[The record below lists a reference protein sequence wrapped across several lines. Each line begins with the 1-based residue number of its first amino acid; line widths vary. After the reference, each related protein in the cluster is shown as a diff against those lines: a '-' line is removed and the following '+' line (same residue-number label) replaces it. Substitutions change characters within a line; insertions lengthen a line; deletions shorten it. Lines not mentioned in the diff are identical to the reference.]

1 MKNFK
6 STILPIFI
14 FAIFSV
20 SFINVYA
27 EEVIPDPIIN
37 PDPIVTPDPVVSP
50 DPVIDPVSVSDPI
63 IDPDPITDPDPVID
77 PNTSTQTPPP
87 TPQETFIIRINDTVL
102 FNGSVDLPA
111 SGTVSILDSNNVAHD
126 VNSQSVLALLKSIDD
141 ANDSFAISNL
151 AYYDSF
157 GSFYLKCI
165 TPTSGAESCDNW
177 QYAVGATTPYSS
189 IETTILTGGETVGIY
204 FGSSHRVNL
213 DKNSIN
219 TNESL
224 VATAETYDYQD
235 NLWSPLSNVN
245 IGVTL
250 PNPNDPWNP
259 NVVATYPVDSNGVAN
274 ISLTN
279 PNTYTVGI
287 VEDYYFPSYNV
298 VVSDAPLT
306 TNNGGNSSVVQKSF
320 SVANAI
326 SYIESN
332 QDSNGSFGGS
342 ELYTDWALIGLSA
355 KGIDSTVK
363 NKALEYLK
371 SKNKIRSNL
380 TDNERRAMALL
391 ALGENPYEFDG
402 TNYIEAI
409 IKSFDGTQFGDSSLV
424 NDDIFAVLVLA
435 KVGYNESDI
444 EINKSIEFIIS
455 KQKSNGSWEDS
466 IDITGASL
474 QTLSL
479 YNNLPGVSN
488 SMNLA
493 SNYMKGMQQ
502 ADGGFGNVSSTAWAM
517 QASSALGTNWSV
529 NGKSGIDYLVNYQ
542 QPDGGMLDITES
554 VQNRIWNTSY
564 ALPAS
569 LGKTWV
575 NIMQSVSKQ
584 TINKTEEKSTEL
596 SQNEK
601 VEEVKQA
608 IESEITKEEIKI
620 EDKKVIEP
628 KKLVA
633 KNTIPRPQV
642 LAEEEQTPQ
651 IPLVANAVD
660 TKSKIPTPY
669 IFGGMV
675 LVTGLLLLKNF
686 YKKV

>member
-37 PDPIVTPDPVVSP
+37 PDPIVTPDP
-50 DPVIDPVSVSDPI
+50 I
-63 IDPDPITDPDPVID
+63 IDPDPIVDPVSVPDPIIDPNLTID
-77 PNTSTQTPPP
+77 PNTNTQTPPP

-111 SGTVSILDSNNVAHD
+111 SGTVSIIDSNSVAHD
-126 VNSQSVLALLKSIDD
+126 VNSQSVLAVLKSIDD

-151 AYYDSF
+151 TYYDSF

-177 QYAVGATTPYSS
+177 QYAVGATTPFSS
-189 IETTILTGGETVGIY
+189 IETTILTGGETIGIY
-204 FGSSHRVNL
+204 FGSSHRVVL
-213 DKNSIN
+213 DKNSI
-219 TNESL
+219 TSGESVL
-224 VATAETYDYQD
+224 ATAQNYDYQTD
-235 NLWSPLSNVN
+235 TWNPLTGVN

-250 PNPNDPWNP
+250 PNPNDPWSP
-259 NVVATYPVDSNGVAN
+259 TVVATYPVDVQGVA
-274 ISLTN
+274 IIPITLA
-279 PNTYTVGI
+279 NTYTIGI
-287 VEDYYFPSYNV
+287 VEDYYFPSYTV
-298 VVSDAPLT
+298 VVSDAPLN

-529 NGKSGIDYLVNYQ
+529 NGKSGIDYLANYQ
-542 QPDGGMLDITES
+542 QSDGGMLDITES

-569 LGKTWV
+569 LGKTWT

>member
-1 MKNFK
+1 
-6 STILPIFI
+6 
-14 FAIFSV
+14 
-20 SFINVYA
+20 
-27 EEVIPDPIIN
+27 
-37 PDPIVTPDPVVSP
+37 
-50 DPVIDPVSVSDPI
+50 
-63 IDPDPITDPDPVID
+63 
-77 PNTSTQTPPP
+77 
-87 TPQETFIIRINDTVL
+87 
-102 FNGSVDLPA
+102 
-111 SGTVSILDSNNVAHD
+111 
-126 VNSQSVLALLKSIDD
+126 
-141 ANDSFAISNL
+141 
-151 AYYDSF
+151 
-157 GSFYLKCI
+157 
-165 TPTSGAESCDNW
+165 
-177 QYAVGATTPYSS
+177 
-189 IETTILTGGETVGIY
+189 
-204 FGSSHRVNL
+204 
-213 DKNSIN
+213 
-219 TNESL
+219 
-224 VATAETYDYQD
+224 
-235 NLWSPLSNVN
+235 
-245 IGVTL
+245 
-250 PNPNDPWNP
+250 
-259 NVVATYPVDSNGVAN
+259 
-274 ISLTN
+274 
-279 PNTYTVGI
+279 
-287 VEDYYFPSYNV
+287 
-298 VVSDAPLT
+298 
-306 TNNGGNSSVVQKSF
+306 
-320 SVANAI
+320 
-326 SYIESN
+326 
-332 QDSNGSFGGS
+332 
-342 ELYTDWALIGLSA
+342 
-355 KGIDSTVK
+355 
-363 NKALEYLK
+363 
-371 SKNKIRSNL
+371 
-380 TDNERRAMALL
+380 MALL

-424 NDDIFAVLVLA
+424 NDDIFSVLVLA

-444 EINKSIEFIIS
+444 EIKNAVEFIVS

-466 IDITGASL
+466 IDISGASL
-474 QTLSL
+474 QALSL

-502 ADGGFGNVSSTAWAM
+502 ADGGFSNVSSTAWAM

-529 NGKSGIDYLVNYQ
+529 NGKSGIDYLANYQ

-584 TINKTEEKSTEL
+584 TINKTEGKSTEL
-596 SQNEK
+596 SQNQK
-601 VEEVKQA
+601 VEEVKQVA
-608 IESEITKEEIKI
+608 ESEITKEEIKI